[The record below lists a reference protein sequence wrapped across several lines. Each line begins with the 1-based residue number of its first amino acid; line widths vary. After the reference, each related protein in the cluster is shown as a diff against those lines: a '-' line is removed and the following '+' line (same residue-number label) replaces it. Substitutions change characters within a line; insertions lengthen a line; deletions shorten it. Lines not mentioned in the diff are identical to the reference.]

1 MDEIEKLRCEGTYLD
16 TASFTLDSLKA
27 RQKLAEFQLPGSG
40 LWLVKLVQAAV
51 VLKAPSITIAF
62 ARSTVTVRFEAP
74 FLLEATEL
82 LNLVMSGQIPPQRER
97 LHLVTALRSCAS
109 ATTESVEWHCGGG
122 RVKMDKQVTLTSTSW
137 ETGFLLVASR
147 PPRARTL
154 SKTLAT
160 SISHLVRN
168 TAEEYEAVAQRCWV
182 CPIPVVLDGRP
193 LQRGYDSPLLRGLL
207 NTPGE
212 VILQYE
218 KSRANLPVFCVGVR
232 QIAPLPD
239 RPTLNAL
246 DSRAELCKPVLKQG
260 TFLRWRNEGDPIG
273 AALTVQCY
281 RGCKQ
286 RIDFV
291 WDGAV
296 VASHDLDWQ
305 LSKPNTFLG
314 RGQHHVGV
322 RLIFAVD
329 QNELDLTQFE
339 VRDKAALARQ
349 LLDQTRS
356 ALLELLEELVN
367 KMEELYYIPFGSTSG
382 KAFGLSVGT
391 YALGGSAILGLW
403 FLGPIGVMA
412 GGVAYANLMGY
423 RNRVQTAL
431 KAIQSVVG
439 EGNS

>member
-1 MDEIEKLRCEGTYLD
+1 MDEIEQLRAEATYLD

-27 RQKLAEFQLPGSG
+27 RQKLAEFQLPESG

-51 VLKAPSITIAF
+51 VLKAPSIAIAF

-74 FLLEATEL
+74 NLPAAQDL
-82 LNLVMSGQIPPQRER
+82 LNLVMSGQIPQARER

-109 ATTESVEWHCGGG
+109 ATTESVEWHSGGG
-122 RVKMDKQVTLTSTSW
+122 RVQMNTQVTLTTASDQ
-137 ETGFLLVASR
+137 TGFLLVASR

-182 CPIPVVLDGRP
+182 CPIPVLLDGRP
-193 LQRGYDSPLLRGLL
+193 LPRGYDSPLLRGLL
-207 NTPGE
+207 ATPGE

-218 KSRANLPVFCVGVR
+218 KSRANIPLFCAGVR
-232 QIAPLPD
+232 QIAPLPG
-239 RPTLNAL
+239 RPTLSAM
-246 DSRAELCKPVLKQG
+246 DSRAEVCKPVLKQG
-260 TFLRWRNEGDPIG
+260 TFLRWQNEGDPIG

-281 RGCKQ
+281 RDCKQ

-296 VASHDLDWQ
+296 VASHELDWKLAKPSSF
-305 LSKPNTFLG
+305 LS

-322 RLIFAVD
+322 RLIFAVE
-329 QNELDLTQFE
+329 QSELDLTQFE

-349 LLDQTRS
+349 LLKQSQS
-356 ALLELLEELVN
+356 ALLELLDELTN
-367 KMEELYYIPFGSTSG
+367 KIGELYYVPFTSTGG
-382 KAFGLSVGT
+382 KAWGLGIGT
-391 YALGGSAILGLW
+391 YALGGSAVLGVW
-403 FLGPIGVMA
+403 FLAPIGMMA
-412 GGVAYANLMGY
+412 GGIAYANLLSY
-423 RNRVQTAL
+423 RHRLQNAVKAIRAAL
-431 KAIQSVVG
+431 KHA
-439 EGNS
+439 